1 MSGCVLIVA
10 SNVVAFNVKVNWSED
25 FAVAEVVDCM
35 SSDGGDTSE
44 GGSTREIEDGGEC
57 LSQL

>member
-1 MSGCVLIVA
+1 M
-10 SNVVAFNVKVNWSED
+10 KVNWSED
-25 FAVAEVVDCM
+25 CAVAEVVDCM

-57 LSQL
+57 LIHLRYLLVNEFSCVLV